1 MVIQENNLE
10 VSRGK
15 CSEPGTA
22 EGSEGPISPPA
33 GILGGRVPLRTFL
46 AFRGLWI
53 CLISIQIWWIFYS
66 RRTCKKN
73 MCFLY
78 ITDFFFFLIR
88 VMFIHLYSIFLLHS
102 GTLKMLQIC
111 LYRIFQTEINIE

>member
-15 CSEPGTA
+15 RGEPGTA

-46 AFRGLWI
+46 AFRGLPMDLLNI
-53 CLISIQIWWIFYS
+53 YPNLVGFLF
-66 RRTCKKN
+66 KKN
-73 MCFLY
+73 VRKTCFLY
-78 ITDFFFFLIR
+78 IIDFFFFLIR

-111 LYRIFQTEINIE
+111 LYRIF

>member
-15 CSEPGTA
+15 HGDPGTA
-22 EGSEGPISPPA
+22 EGSEGPISPLA

-53 CLISIQIWWIFYS
+53 CLISIQIWWVFYS
-66 RRTCKKN
+66 RKTCKKN

-78 ITDFFFFLIR
+78 IIDFFFFPYQGYVYPPLFYFLITQWNTEN
-88 VMFIHLYSIFLLHS
+88 VANLLV
-102 GTLKMLQIC
+102 
-111 LYRIFQTEINIE
+111 